1 MTLTPKTIYRSVR
14 TMFARN
20 LALLCVGQTISMAGD
35 SVYTKALIWL
45 LLDMTGSSGT
55 TGLVAVSAYLP
66 TLLTGVWA
74 GAVVDRSDHR
84 RVMIAADGV
93 RALLVLLVPIL
104 FAAGALTPSLLFCI
118 TFLVATGATFFN
130 PARDALIPSLVS
142 ERTHLLRANALI
154 QSSWMFALL
163 LGPAVAMALLSL
175 LGAHTQH
182 LFIFGAAAYLI
193 SLVCIVALRTPRKT
207 QDSAQGPSTLHRDL
221 AEGIRYAFRN
231 RVVRGLLLITAAD
244 NLFIMGPAGV
254 GMAVF
259 VREVLKRDI
268 GSLMAIEVCYAIGM
282 IVGTAL
288 LPLWNRRLGYGKI
301 LIAGMVLDGVTFVPL
316 LWVRHVVGNNG
327 DDCDSQP
334 CDPAARRSA
343 ARTRTTHRA
352 GASSGKGVQYDRCYC
367 GRIHCRFHRADGS
380 GNGMDTHAAVVRVHR
395 GGSRVVW
402 CLGIHHERPSGSRSG
417 EQGPRLTIRLRIPP
431 ELSPRIFN

>member
-1 MTLTPKTIYRSVR
+1 MNLTPTTIYRSIR
-14 TMFARN
+14 TTFARN
-20 LALLCVGQTISMAGD
+20 LALLWVGQTISMAGD

-104 FAAGALTPSLLFCI
+104 FAFGALTPSLLFCI

-142 ERTHLLRANALI
+142 AQTHLLRANALI

-163 LGPAVAMALLSL
+163 LGPAVAMAFLSL

-193 SLVCIVALRTPRKT
+193 SLVCIVALRTSREP
-207 QDSAQGPSTLHRDL
+207 QDSAHEPSTLHRDL

-288 LPLWNRRLGYGKI
+288 LPLWNRRFGYGRI

-316 LWVRHVVGNNG
+316 LWVETLWGTMATIVIHSLAIPLLVVPRPALVQHIVPVNLQGRVFSMIGVTVVGFTAVSTG
-327 DDCDSQP
+327 LTGLVTEWIP
-334 CDPAARRSA
+334 MPRVYAFIGVAAA
-343 ARTRTTHRA
+343 LC
-352 GASSGKGVQYDRCYC
+352 GVWGYTMKDLREAVSTSR
-367 GRIHCRFHRADGS
+367 GRG
-380 GNGMDTHAAVVRVHR
+380 
-395 GGSRVVW
+395 
-402 CLGIHHERPSGSRSG
+402 
-417 EQGPRLTIRLRIPP
+417 
-431 ELSPRIFN
+431 

>member
-1 MTLTPKTIYRSVR
+1 LTPKTIFRSVHA
-14 TMFARN
+14 MFTRN
-20 LALLCVGQTISMAGD
+20 LALLWIGQTISMAGD

-84 RVMIAADGV
+84 KVMIAADGV

-163 LGPAVAMALLSL
+163 LGPAVAMALLSI
-175 LGAHTQH
+175 LGARTQH
-182 LFIFGAAAYLI
+182 LFVFGAAAYLV
-193 SLVCIVALRTPRKT
+193 SLVCIVALDTARKT
-207 QDSAQGPSTLHRDL
+207 QDSARGPSTLHRDL
-221 AEGIRYAFRN
+221 AEGVRYAFKN
-231 RVVRGLLLITAAD
+231 PVVRGLLLITAAD

-282 IVGTAL
+282 IAGTAL
-288 LPLWNRRLGYGKI
+288 LPLWNKRLGFGKI
-301 LIAGMVLDGVTFVPL
+301 LIAGMVLDGATFVPL
-316 LWVRHVVGNNG
+316 LWVDSLWGTMATIVIHSLAIPLLVVPRPALVQHIVPVNLQGRVFSMIGVTVVGFTAISTG
-327 DDCDSQP
+327 LTGLVTEWIPMPQVYAFIGV
-334 CDPAARRSA
+334 AAALCGVWGYTMKDLREAVSA
-343 ARTRTTHRA
+343 
-352 GASSGKGVQYDRCYC
+352 
-367 GRIHCRFHRADGS
+367 
-380 GNGMDTHAAVVRVHR
+380 
-395 GGSRVVW
+395 SRV
-402 CLGIHHERPSGSRSG
+402 SG
-417 EQGPRLTIRLRIPP
+417 
-431 ELSPRIFN
+431 

>member
-1 MTLTPKTIYRSVR
+1 MTLTPKTIFRSVHA
-14 TMFARN
+14 MFTRN
-20 LALLCVGQTISMAGD
+20 LALLWIGQTISMAGD

-84 RVMIAADGV
+84 KVMIAADGV

-163 LGPAVAMALLSL
+163 LGPAVAMALLSI
-175 LGAHTQH
+175 LGARTQH
-182 LFIFGAAAYLI
+182 LFVFGAAAYLV
-193 SLVCIVALRTPRKT
+193 SLVCIVALDTARKT
-207 QDSAQGPSTLHRDL
+207 QDSARGPSTLHRDL
-221 AEGIRYAFRN
+221 AEGVRYAFKN
-231 RVVRGLLLITAAD
+231 PVVRGLLLITAAD

-282 IVGTAL
+282 IAGTAL
-288 LPLWNRRLGYGKI
+288 LPLWNKRLGYGKI
-301 LIAGMVLDGVTFVPL
+301 LIAGMVLDGATFVPL
-316 LWVRHVVGNNG
+316 LWVDSLWGTMATIVIHSLAIPLLVVPRPALVQHIVPVNLQGRVFSMIGVTVVGFTAISTG
-327 DDCDSQP
+327 LTGLVTEWIPMPQVYAFIGV
-334 CDPAARRSA
+334 AAALCGVWGYTMKDLREAVSA
-343 ARTRTTHRA
+343 
-352 GASSGKGVQYDRCYC
+352 
-367 GRIHCRFHRADGS
+367 
-380 GNGMDTHAAVVRVHR
+380 
-395 GGSRVVW
+395 SRV
-402 CLGIHHERPSGSRSG
+402 SG
-417 EQGPRLTIRLRIPP
+417 
-431 ELSPRIFN
+431 

>member
-1 MTLTPKTIYRSVR
+1 MTPKTIFRSVHA
-14 TMFARN
+14 MFTRN
-20 LALLCVGQTISMAGD
+20 LALLWIGQTISMAGD

-84 RVMIAADGV
+84 KVMIAADGV

-163 LGPAVAMALLSL
+163 LGPAVAMALLSI
-175 LGAHTQH
+175 LGARTQH
-182 LFIFGAAAYLI
+182 LFVFGAAAYLV
-193 SLVCIVALRTPRKT
+193 SLVCIVALDTARKT
-207 QDSAQGPSTLHRDL
+207 QDSARGPSTLHRDL
-221 AEGIRYAFRN
+221 AEGVRYAFKN
-231 RVVRGLLLITAAD
+231 PVVRGLLLITAAD

-282 IVGTAL
+282 IAGTAL
-288 LPLWNRRLGYGKI
+288 LPLWNKRLGFGKI
-301 LIAGMVLDGVTFVPL
+301 LIAGMVLDGATFVPL
-316 LWVRHVVGNNG
+316 LWVDSLWGTMATIVIHSLAIPLLVVPRPALVQHIVPVNLQGRVFSMIGVTVVGFTAISTG
-327 DDCDSQP
+327 LTGLVTEWIPMPQVYAFIGV
-334 CDPAARRSA
+334 AAALCGVWGYTMKDLREAVSA
-343 ARTRTTHRA
+343 
-352 GASSGKGVQYDRCYC
+352 
-367 GRIHCRFHRADGS
+367 
-380 GNGMDTHAAVVRVHR
+380 
-395 GGSRVVW
+395 SRV
-402 CLGIHHERPSGSRSG
+402 SG
-417 EQGPRLTIRLRIPP
+417 
-431 ELSPRIFN
+431 